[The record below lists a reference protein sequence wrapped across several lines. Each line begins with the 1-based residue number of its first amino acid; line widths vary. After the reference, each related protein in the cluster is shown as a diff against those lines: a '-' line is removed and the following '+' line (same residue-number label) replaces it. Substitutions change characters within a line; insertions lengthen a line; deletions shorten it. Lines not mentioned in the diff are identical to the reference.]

1 MKVCNALYLFLCTN
15 TALEYDL
22 FTIVSIAIFRQDPA
36 EYPPIFEAPRHVL
49 SRRYLELQM
58 APALW
63 VRQCHTQMTALLRIW
78 ASGVH
83 LRYVLRI
90 GSILQRRRDHAQRQ
104 RRDVVRV
111 ALVWDDGM
119 LSRTCLR
126 RSQMQYRRVEGVA
139 VDDVVIAGVGV
150 GEPDGQDVFV
160 RADIH
165 IYKFQRVGQ

>member
-1 MKVCNALYLFLCTN
+1 M
-15 TALEYDL
+15 
-22 FTIVSIAIFRQDPA
+22 
-36 EYPPIFEAPRHVL
+36 
-49 SRRYLELQM
+49 
-58 APALW
+58 
-63 VRQCHTQMTALLRIW
+63 
-78 ASGVH
+78 
-83 LRYVLRI
+83 
-90 GSILQRRRDHAQRQ
+90 
-104 RRDVVRV
+104 RV
-111 ALVWDDGM
+111 ALVRDDDM